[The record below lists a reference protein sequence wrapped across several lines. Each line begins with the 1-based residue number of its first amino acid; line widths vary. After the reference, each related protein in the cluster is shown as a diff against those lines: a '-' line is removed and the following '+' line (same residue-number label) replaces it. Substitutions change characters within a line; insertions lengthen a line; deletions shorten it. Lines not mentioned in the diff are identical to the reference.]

1 MMEQY
6 EKDKTL
12 IPEGN
17 LVEVEFEELEARPL
31 TVLKKIFTVLNIPG
45 FETVRGGSMKQL
57 QKEKQYSKFKYE
69 YNDETFKK
77 IEKRWG
83 KYIYQWHEKA
93 WLFAGNSHN

>member
-45 FETVRGGSMKQL
+45 FE
-57 QKEKQYSKFKYE
+57 
-69 YNDETFKK
+69 
-77 IEKRWG
+77 I
-83 KYIYQWHEKA
+83 
-93 WLFAGNSHN
+93 FAGNSHN